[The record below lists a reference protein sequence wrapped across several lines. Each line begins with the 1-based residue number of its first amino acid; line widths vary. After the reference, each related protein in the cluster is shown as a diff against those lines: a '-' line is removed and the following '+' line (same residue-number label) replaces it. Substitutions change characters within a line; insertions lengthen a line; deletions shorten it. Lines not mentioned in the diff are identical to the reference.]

1 VIIDAAMAQG
11 GTFKNKRT
19 LVEFIHKAKAEK
31 AREKALNDQAEARRL
46 KARAARDRRQARCC
60 LLLLRRAPSASGWLG
75 VVEVDGNGG
84 WRCGRSCG
92 WRREDRREDR
102 TW

>member
-31 AREKALNDQAEARRL
+31 AREKSLADQAEARRL
-46 KARAARDRRQARCC
+46 KSRAARDRRTARCPC
-60 LLLLRRAPSASGWLG
+60 SG
-75 VVEVDGNGG
+75 
-84 WRCGRSCG
+84 SF
-92 WRREDRREDR
+92 
-102 TW
+102 